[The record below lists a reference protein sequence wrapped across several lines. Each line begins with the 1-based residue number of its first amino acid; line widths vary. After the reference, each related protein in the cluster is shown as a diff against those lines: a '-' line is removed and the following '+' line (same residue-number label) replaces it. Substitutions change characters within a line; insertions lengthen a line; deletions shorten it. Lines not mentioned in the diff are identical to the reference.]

1 MVFITFATWK
11 CHSGNRYGNYN
22 KHLDVSGMSCFVCS
36 QVYCCFSRQCF
47 LQSRLSV
54 RTLLYL
60 HNSYI
65 CGTFISSHVDT
76 IYGVS
81 FINIELQSRRVV
93 TEGFIFHKSK
103 RTYINPELNNV
114 RVAVRPI
121 AGVCAAWLRLLSI
134 LTCWLSSVSCSSSS
148 SSSEGGGIC
157 FNGRQAAHDAAG
169 ECLLADNQTA
179 AGSV

>member
-1 MVFITFATWK
+1 M
-11 CHSGNRYGNYN
+11 
-22 KHLDVSGMSCFVCS
+22 
-36 QVYCCFSRQCF
+36 
-47 LQSRLSV
+47 

-65 CGTFISSHVDT
+65 RGTFISSHVDT

-121 AGVCAAWLRLLSI
+121 AGVCAA
-134 LTCWLSSVSCSSSS
+134 
-148 SSSEGGGIC
+148 
-157 FNGRQAAHDAAG
+157 
-169 ECLLADNQTA
+169 
-179 AGSV
+179 